1 MELTNDQTTKL
12 LATCSLCGL
21 TTLHPLANERGDA
34 FCCPSCREVAALLV
48 EATAETPRDASE
60 AAAPITVKG
69 EAKNV
74 TLALGGMYCSSCA
87 WLVEEQLKRTK
98 GVASAEVNYIQ
109 QQASLTF
116 DSAVTNPQLL
126 KKRVKT
132 LGYRATLPDEK
143 PHDEEE
149 SFFMR
154 LAICSV
160 LVLHDVIV
168 GGTIYARELL
178 GIASA
183 ETEWLVDFFRLM
195 MLVTAVPVLLLLGL
209 PILRAGLASLLRGQ
223 PNIHTLITIGTFSA
237 FGISVWNYARGHTS
251 QIYFDTASMLIY
263 LISIGHWLEMQAHK
277 ASSESVERLLKQIP
291 ETAALVTAE
300 GEKEITVAELKP
312 GMRVRVR
319 PGGRFPVD
327 GLIASGEGD
336 VDASLLTGEP
346 RPVTKR
352 EGDAVQAG
360 TISLDGSFEV
370 IASAVGSAT
379 AAGQIG
385 RLLHEALWNR
395 SPLERMADKMSAW
408 LTYGAVALAAITFL
422 FWNYQSDAEHALLVA
437 LTVLL
442 IACPCAL
449 GLATPLTLWLAL
461 GRAADSGAI
470 LRSTGAIERLAR
482 VKKIFFDKT
491 GTLTMLP
498 MRVKHIVSEEMAVKD
513 FVLRVASV
521 ENQSEHPLAKAIVTY
536 ARKKRIKLSKPKE
549 FTALPGR
556 GVEATLN
563 IPSLR
568 GADGRVGGVL
578 PPYRDQ
584 GDEAIPTTTRRLLR
598 SARNDGM
605 KVWVGSEQL
614 MNDQN
619 LRLPASLSQKADDFR
634 GAGMSVVF
642 AGWDGQAR
650 GLIALGE
657 TARAE
662 AAEAVDQARARGLSL
677 EVLTGDEAQAGRRWQ
692 EALGIPVHAALSPDE
707 KMSRLQ
713 AESDVAMVGDGIN
726 DGPALAAASV
736 GLAMN
741 HGTDVASA
749 AADVVLMRE
758 DLRLVPWLVDLSRH
772 AMLRVKQNLGWAV
785 IYNLIGVALA
795 VAGLLTPLLA
805 ALAMVLSSV
814 IVTANAMRLRKFPLL
829 DDARS

>member
-1 MELTNDQTTKL
+1 MSLSTSASPAKTITS
-12 LATCSLCGL
+12 CSLCGL
-21 TTLHPLANERGDA
+21 TTLHPLANERGDV
-34 FCCPSCREVAALLV
+34 FCCPSCRAVAALLA
-48 EATAETPRDASE
+48 EAPAEAPRDASE
-60 AAAPITVKG
+60 AAAGSKVKG

-74 TLALGGMYCSSCA
+74 TLTLGGMYCASCA
-87 WLVEEQLKRTK
+87 WLVGEQLKRTR
-98 GVASAEVNYIQ
+98 GVVSADVSYIQ
-109 QQASLTF
+109 QQASISF
-116 DSAVTNPQLL
+116 DASITNTQNL
-126 KKRVKT
+126 KKRVRS
-132 LGYRATLPDEK
+132 LGYRAALPDEK

-149 SFFMR
+149 SLFMR

-183 ETEWLVDFFRLM
+183 ETEWLVDFFRTM

-237 FGISVWNYARGHTS
+237 FGISAWNYARGHTS

-263 LISIGHWLEMQAHK
+263 LISIGRWLEMQAHK
-277 ASSESVERLLKQIP
+277 AGSESVERLLKQIP
-291 ETAALVTAE
+291 ETAALVTAD
-300 GEKEITVAELKP
+300 GEKEIAVANLKP

-346 RPVTKR
+346 RPVTRR
-352 EGDAVQAG
+352 EGQAIQAG
-360 TISLDGSFEV
+360 TISLDGSFEI
-370 IASAVGSAT
+370 IASAVGAAT

-408 LTYGAVALAAITFL
+408 LTYGAVALAALTFL
-422 FWNYQSDAEHALLVA
+422 FWNGRSGAEHALLVA

-470 LRSTGAIERLAR
+470 LRSTGALERLAR

-491 GTLTMLP
+491 GTLTILP
-498 MRVKHIVSEEMAVKD
+498 MQLKHVVSEDMPEKD
-513 FVLRVASV
+513 FVLRVASI

-536 ARKKRIKLSKPKE
+536 AREKQIEFTKSTE
-549 FTALPGR
+549 FTAIPGR
-556 GVEATLN
+556 GV
-563 IPSLR
+563 I
-568 GADGRVGGVL
+568 G
-578 PPYRDQ
+578 Q
-584 GDEAIPTTTRRLLR
+584 LLITNYQ
-598 SARNDGM
+598 SPISI
-605 KVWVGSEQL
+605 GSEQL
-614 MNDQN
+614 MKDQN
-619 LRLPASLSQKADDFR
+619 LHLPDSLSRQADEFR
-634 GAGMSVVF
+634 AAGMSVVF
-642 AGWDGQAR
+642 AGWDGRAR
-650 GLIALGE
+650 GLVALGE

-662 AAEAVDQARARGLSL
+662 AAEAVNQVRSRGLSL

-692 EALGIPVHAALSPDE
+692 EALGIPVHAALGPEQKLARIQS
-707 KMSRLQ
+707 
-713 AESDVAMVGDGIN
+713 ESDAAMVGDGIN
-726 DGPALAAASV
+726 DGPALAAASI

-749 AADVVLMRE
+749 AADVVLLRE

-772 AMLRVKQNLGWAV
+772 AMLRVRQNLGWAM
-785 IYNLIGVALA
+785 IYNIIGVALA

-805 ALAMVLSSV
+805 ALAMVLSSIV
-814 IVTANAMRLRKFPLL
+814 VTANAMRLKKFPLL
-829 DDARS
+829 LDEGRQTGT